1 MRLCDTSI
9 MLVLGVYLP
18 ELFEM
23 KDRGKGINYIMCF
36 GVFGSALSGKVF
48 SHLPFGYLEI
58 FLFAALLALFLM
70 PETKNR

>member
-1 MRLCDTSI
+1 MVLLFALIMTGTPEVQTIIEGSMRLCDACI

-23 KDRGKGINYIMCF
+23 GDRGKGINYIMCF

-48 SHLPFGYLEI
+48 SRL
-58 FLFAALLALFLM
+58 
-70 PETKNR
+70 